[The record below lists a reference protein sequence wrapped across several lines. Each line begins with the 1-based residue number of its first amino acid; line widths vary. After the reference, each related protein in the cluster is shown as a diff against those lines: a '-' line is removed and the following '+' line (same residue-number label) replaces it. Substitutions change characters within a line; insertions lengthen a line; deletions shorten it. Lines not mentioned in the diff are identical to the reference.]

1 MNSNVYS
8 NARVFFFFIEKGIEG
23 LFLHIYPKSTRY
35 SWNWDKLKF
44 GSLIIFS
51 HDSFNTIYTAVVKES
66 KIEKMQY
73 TLTHYGYVEI
83 SVELI
88 DKSKSPVDVFQEL
101 SQKNIVILESKAY
114 FEAYFYNL

>member
-1 MNSNVYS
+1 M
-8 NARVFFFFIEKGIEG
+8 
-23 LFLHIYPKSTRY
+23 
-35 SWNWDKLKF
+35 
-44 GSLIIFS
+44 
-51 HDSFNTIYTAVVKES
+51 VKES